1 MIQYTEKGAGL
12 HDRIAKSGHWLKQ
25 LDGEWVSSDDAAVQ
39 AVIDAYTV
47 ADAAAYRSAE
57 VERIAKAKRDQVI
70 AGVSPGEM
78 ASWPI
83 KLSEAATYAQSG
95 NASDAPLLSLE
106 AQARGV
112 TLAELVGKVDGAA
125 QTFAALE
132 AMIAGT
138 SGRHRD
144 ALAAATTFEEVAAY
158 DIAADWPL

>member
-12 HDRIAKSGHWLKQ
+12 HQRIQQAGHWLKQ
-25 LDGEWVSSDDAAVQ
+25 QDGQWISSDDAAVQ
-39 AVIDAYTV
+39 AIIDAYTV

-57 VERIAKAKRDQVI
+57 VERLAKVKRDQVI
-70 AGVSPGEM
+70 AGVAPGEM

-95 NASDAPLLSLE
+95 NAADAPLLSLE

-112 TLAELVGKVDGAA
+112 TLAQLVTKVDGAA
-125 QTFAALE
+125 QTFAGLE

-138 SGRHRD
+138 SGKHRD
-144 ALAAATTFEEVAAY
+144 ALAAMTDFGAVAAY
-158 DIAADWPL
+158 DITTGWPL

>member
-12 HDRIAKSGHWLKQ
+12 HERIARAGHSLRQ
-25 LDGEWVSSDDAAVQ
+25 QDGQWIASDTAAVQ
-39 AVIDAYTV
+39 AIIDAYSV

-83 KLSEAATYAQSG
+83 KLAEAATYAQSG
-95 NASDAPLLSLE
+95 NAADAPLLSVE

-112 TLAELVGKVDGAA
+112 TLAELVSKVDGAA
-125 QTFAALE
+125 QTFAGLE

-144 ALAAATTFEEVAAY
+144 ALRAMTDFDAVASY
-158 DIAADWPL
+158 DIMTGWPL